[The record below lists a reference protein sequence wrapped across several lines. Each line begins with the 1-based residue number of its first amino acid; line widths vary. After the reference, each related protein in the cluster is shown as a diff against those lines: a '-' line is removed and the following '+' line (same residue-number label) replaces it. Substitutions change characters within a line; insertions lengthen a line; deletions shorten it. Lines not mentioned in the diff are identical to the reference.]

1 MIFKKTYFYTPYGL
15 TSPIYKSTQKLKL
28 FPTTIFR
35 GRNFQ
40 RLLSSPLV
48 PVAFFQL
55 VFWAIISVSFE
66 NWKKNNNKYFG
77 KSIGII

>member
-1 MIFKKTYFYTPYGL
+1 MIFKKTYFYMLYGL

-55 VFWAIISVSFE
+55 VF
-66 NWKKNNNKYFG
+66 
-77 KSIGII
+77 